1 MITKNLIGVNKVKIG
16 KRGKR
21 VLKVFICIVFIL
33 MIAVV
38 INFIPTW
45 NLKTKGMHKLEGDWI
60 TVYYETEEAAAK
72 DVFELA
78 ENKAEEL
85 TKKLGFTDKQDVN
98 IYIYDNQKTM
108 QRKKYGVIAP
118 MLGLDWYIGDNIGTN
133 VILTSPA
140 NPGKVH
146 NYDNNKYA
154 VLHEMV
160 HGYVSILNK
169 KVQLWLTEGMAL
181 YLGNGEP
188 FQRSYLASMKIPS
201 YSDIQT
207 KNPVRFSKMS
217 GYTFAHTYIDY
228 LEVTYGWEK
237 VLEIIRTENY
247 PKVLGKSEK
256 EIYQEWVEYINN

>member
-1 MITKNLIGVNKVKIG
+1 MKKWKI
-16 KRGKR
+16 
-21 VLKVFICIVFIL
+21 VLKVLFGCVLIC
-33 MIAVV
+33 MIAVF

-45 NLKTKGMHKLEGDWI
+45 NLKTKNMHKLEGEWI
-60 TVYYETEEAAAK
+60 NVYYETEEAAAK

-85 TKKLGFTDKQDVN
+85 TKKLGFEGKQDVN

-108 QRKKYGVIAP
+108 QRKKYGFIAP
-118 MLGLDWYIGDNIGTN
+118 LLGLDWYIGDNIGTD

-140 NPGKVH
+140 NPGKAH
-146 NYDNNKYA
+146 NYDDNKYA

-160 HGYVSILNK
+160 HGYVSLINA

-188 FQRSYLASMKIPS
+188 FRGSYLESMKIPS
-201 YSDIQT
+201 YSDVQT
-207 KNPVRFSKMS
+207 KNPIKFSNMD

-228 LEVTYGWEK
+228 LEVAYGWKK
-237 VLEIIRTENY
+237 VLELIKTEDY
-247 PKVLGKSEK
+247 EDVLGKSEK
-256 EIYQEWVEYINN
+256 AIYLEWCEYIKHL